1 MLSDLIYLPVNWID
15 GMKISRAH
23 FQQTENYFTEQLR
36 DGTAQQLTDYNFGIL
51 PAERSLDL
59 AVFCDLNQQIS
70 VELNSCKAITPNGSR
85 IQVATQDAVKI
96 NASFKDIAGKY
107 GLQTAQSQNLYIII
121 TVNPFERISFG
132 EPPANEN
139 PPRHPHTR
147 PDQRLDLVP
156 AEYINSIQLANS
168 LVIGKITYQ
177 NGELLFDKEF
187 IPSCTAVNSM
197 PVLLDWYIKFR
208 QLLETWEQYCIRII
222 QKINSKTQ
230 AQQPNALATNIQ
242 HLSEKI
248 LEQLVLQKLP
258 FQWFIHKS
266 APIYMCALLL
276 QNIQYVFTVLKCYAE
291 KDREE
296 LLNYFTEWTEI
307 QAGSFDNQ
315 TLRVLQ
321 IQYNHYD
328 TGQTLSEIMGI
339 YDFYIQLFQK
349 LAQLEFIGKRKGQ
362 NIFVIEQQ
370 VPSPNSTEKPNSRW
384 SPLS

>member
-1 MLSDLIYLPVNWID
+1 MPSDLIYLPVNWID
-15 GMKISRAH
+15 GMKISRSH
-23 FQQTENYFTEQLR
+23 FQQTENYFTEQSR
-36 DGTAQQLTDYNFGIL
+36 DCTAQQLTDFNFGIL

-59 AVFCDLNQQIS
+59 AVFCDFNQQIN
-70 VELNSCKAITPNGSR
+70 VDLNSCKAITPNGSR
-85 IQVATQDAVKI
+85 IQVSASDAVKI
-96 NASFKDIAGKY
+96 NTGFKDLAGKY

-121 TVNPFERISFG
+121 TVDPFQRVPFG
-132 EPPANEN
+132 EPQANEN

-147 PDQRLDLVP
+147 PGYKMDLVP
-156 AEYINSIQLANS
+156 AEYINSIQLASS

-177 NGELLFDKEF
+177 NGELLYDTHF

-197 PVLLDWYIKFR
+197 PALLDWYIKFR
-208 QLLETWEQYCIRII
+208 QLLESWEQYCVRII
-222 QKINSKTQ
+222 QKINSKAQ
-230 AQQPNALATNIQ
+230 AQQPNVLANNIQ
-242 HLSEKI
+242 RLSEKI

-258 FQWFIHKS
+258 FQWTVHKS
-266 APIYMCALLL
+266 APIYMCTLLL
-276 QNIQYVFTVLKCYAE
+276 QNIQYVYTILKCFSE

-296 LLNYFTEWTEI
+296 MLNYFTEWTEL
-307 QAGSFDNQ
+307 QAGGFDNQ

-328 TGQTLSEIMGI
+328 TGQTLNEIMGI
-339 YDFYIQLFQK
+339 YDLYTQLFQK

-370 VPSPNSTEKPNSRW
+370 VSSPNSTEKPNNRW